1 MEYSEEVLFQQ
12 LFPVVREA
20 GRLFYDRK
28 KAAQIKQKGATDFV
42 TEVDVSVQN
51 FLKVRLA
58 RLAPDVQLMGEEK
71 DNSDLNFAR
80 PMWVLDPVDGTTNL
94 VHDFCHSA
102 VSLALVDQGE
112 VRMGLV
118 YNPYTDELF
127 TAQKGRGA
135 CLNEVPIQVSDAKCL
150 ADSLVDMGT
159 NPSDRAGAD
168 RSFRWMR
175 GVYDHC
181 HDVRRLGVASICLC
195 YVAAG
200 RLDGYVEGSLK
211 PWDYAAGMLIVREA
225 GGFVC
230 TTEGSEPSLAI
241 GSGILS
247 ANGLIGPE
255 LLNVLRKSEQV

>member
-1 MEYSEEVLFQQ
+1 MELSEEMLLPQ
-12 LFPVVREA
+12 LSQAVREA
-20 GRLFYDRK
+20 GRLFSDRE

-42 TEVDVSVQN
+42 TQVDVSVQA

-58 RLAPDVQLMGEEK
+58 RLAPEVQLMGEEK
-71 DNSDLNFAR
+71 DNSDLDFTK

-94 VHDFCHSA
+94 VHGFCCSA
-102 VSLALVDQGE
+102 VSLALVDQGD
-112 VRMGLV
+112 VLLGLV
-118 YNPYTDELF
+118 YNPYADELF

-135 CLNEVPIQVSDAKCL
+135 RLNEVPIHVSHTGRL

-175 GVYDHC
+175 GVYDRC
-181 HDVRRLGVASICLC
+181 HDVRRLGAASICLC

-200 RLDGYVEGSLK
+200 RLDGYVEGCLK

-230 TTEGSEPSLAI
+230 TTEGSEPSLAV

-247 ANGLIGPE
+247 ANGQIGPE
-255 LLNVLRKSEQV
+255 LLYVLRTSEQA